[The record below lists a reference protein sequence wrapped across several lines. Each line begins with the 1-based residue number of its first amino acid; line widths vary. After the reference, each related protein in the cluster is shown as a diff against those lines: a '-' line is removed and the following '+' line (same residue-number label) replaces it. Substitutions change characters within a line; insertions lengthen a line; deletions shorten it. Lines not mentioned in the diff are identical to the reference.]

1 MDTKNLSACSP
12 ETQQLY
18 LGDHID
24 WGDAYPESFP
34 IYQTSSYTYPDVHAF
49 AEGRK
54 KKGYLYGRI
63 NHPNFTSLNEV
74 LARMEQGE
82 AAWVVSSGMFAIFTA
97 LITLVKGGDHI
108 LANTNIYGETYQML
122 KTLLPQYGVETTFVD
137 LNDKEAVSRAIR
149 PNTRLFYGEVIA
161 NPLTMLLDVRGA
173 ADMAHAAGAKL
184 VIDNTY
190 SSPYVV
196 KPLTLGADVVVH
208 SLTKYINGHFDAIG
222 GAIIADKETIERARF
237 LSTLIGGSLA
247 PFVSWLIL
255 RGTRS
260 FELRLEKQNRNA
272 IQLAAAL
279 EANPLVEKV
288 YHPSLESHPHRE
300 LALRLFRPEACG
312 AMLSFSLP
320 EDPERIDRFMAA
332 LKMVGFANTLGG
344 FRTTVAHPA
353 TQSHSSLTPEERA
366 ALGIHYGTIRVSVG
380 IESPEDIIR
389 DFSEAIQES
398 LI

>member
-161 NPLTMLLDVRGA
+161 NPPVSYT
-173 ADMAHAAGAKL
+173 H
-184 VIDNTY
+184 
-190 SSPYVV
+190 
-196 KPLTLGADVVVH
+196 LTL
-208 SLTKYINGHFDAIG
+208 
-222 GAIIADKETIERARF
+222 
-237 LSTLIGGSLA
+237 
-247 PFVSWLIL
+247 P
-255 RGTRS
+255 
-260 FELRLEKQNRNA
+260 
-272 IQLAAAL
+272 
-279 EANPLVEKV
+279 
-288 YHPSLESHPHRE
+288 
-300 LALRLFRPEACG
+300 
-312 AMLSFSLP
+312 
-320 EDPERIDRFMAA
+320 
-332 LKMVGFANTLGG
+332 
-344 FRTTVAHPA
+344 TT
-353 TQSHSSLTPEERA
+353 S
-366 ALGIHYGTIRVSVG
+366 RV
-380 IESPEDIIR
+380 
-389 DFSEAIQES
+389 
-398 LI
+398 

>member
-1 MDTKNLSACSP
+1 
-12 ETQQLY
+12 
-18 LGDHID
+18 
-24 WGDAYPESFP
+24 
-34 IYQTSSYTYPDVHAF
+34 
-49 AEGRK
+49 
-54 KKGYLYGRI
+54 
-63 NHPNFTSLNEV
+63 
-74 LARMEQGE
+74 
-82 AAWVVSSGMFAIFTA
+82 
-97 LITLVKGGDHI
+97 
-108 LANTNIYGETYQML
+108 ML

-222 GAIIADKETIERARF
+222 GAVIADKETIERARF

-300 LALRLFRPEACG
+300 LALRLFRPEAYG

>member
-222 GAIIADKETIERARF
+222 G
-237 LSTLIGGSLA
+237 GLA

-300 LALRLFRPEACG
+300 LALRLFRPEAYG

>member
-1 MDTKNLSACSP
+1 MD
-12 ETQQLY
+12 
-18 LGDHID
+18 
-24 WGDAYPESFP
+24 
-34 IYQTSSYTYPDVHAF
+34 
-49 AEGRK
+49 
-54 KKGYLYGRI
+54 
-63 NHPNFTSLNEV
+63 
-74 LARMEQGE
+74 
-82 AAWVVSSGMFAIFTA
+82 
-97 LITLVKGGDHI
+97 
-108 LANTNIYGETYQML
+108 
-122 KTLLPQYGVETTFVD
+122 
-137 LNDKEAVSRAIR
+137 
-149 PNTRLFYGEVIA
+149 
-161 NPLTMLLDVRGA
+161 
-173 ADMAHAAGAKL
+173 
-184 VIDNTY
+184 
-190 SSPYVV
+190 
-196 KPLTLGADVVVH
+196 
-208 SLTKYINGHFDAIG
+208 NGLEF
-222 GAIIADKETIERARF
+222 
-237 LSTLIGGSLA
+237 IGGSLA

-260 FELRLEKQNRNA
+260 YELRLEKQNRNA

-300 LALRLFRPEACG
+300 LALRLFRPEAYG

-320 EDPERIDRFMAA
+320 EDSERIDRFMAA

>member
-222 GAIIADKETIERARF
+222 GAVIADKETIERARF
-237 LSTLIGGSLA
+237 AGD
-247 PFVSWLIL
+247 
-255 RGTRS
+255 
-260 FELRLEKQNRNA
+260 RN
-272 IQLAAAL
+272 
-279 EANPLVEKV
+279 V
-288 YHPSLESHPHRE
+288 
-300 LALRLFRPEACG
+300 
-312 AMLSFSLP
+312 
-320 EDPERIDRFMAA
+320 RF
-332 LKMVGFANTLGG
+332 
-344 FRTTVAHPA
+344 
-353 TQSHSSLTPEERA
+353 
-366 ALGIHYGTIRVSVG
+366 
-380 IESPEDIIR
+380 
-389 DFSEAIQES
+389 
-398 LI
+398 